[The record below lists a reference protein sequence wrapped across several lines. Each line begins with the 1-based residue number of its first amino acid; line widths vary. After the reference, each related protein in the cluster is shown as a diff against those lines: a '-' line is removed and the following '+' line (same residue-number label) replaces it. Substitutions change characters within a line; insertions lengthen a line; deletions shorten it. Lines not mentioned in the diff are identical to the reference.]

1 LREAPL
7 VLEDLELVSLLEKVG
22 RPVQVGS
29 VALGLMVARDIDIT
43 TLCPKL
49 EITVIFDVG
58 RALAEHPHVRTLLFR
73 NDTGSWNIDSDYPDG
88 IQWRVGYRTSV
99 GGNWT
104 LDLWFIHEQSRQFDL
119 YHLESLAP
127 RLTEETRVAILGI
140 KHAWH
145 GHRTTAATRSTPP
158 SSTTA
163 FVRRPSSAPT

>member
-1 LREAPL
+1 
-7 VLEDLELVSLLEKVG
+7 
-22 RPVQVGS
+22 
-29 VALGLMVARDIDIT
+29 
-43 TLCPKL
+43 
-49 EITVIFDVG
+49 
-58 RALAEHPHVRTLLFR
+58 
-73 NDTGSWNIDSDYPDG
+73 
-88 IQWRVGYRTSV
+88 V